1 VERRYRGGADQDRL
15 IGAPSSQQDFFAMP
29 LSRFNVLD
37 LTRVRS
43 GPLAVRQLADWGAN
57 VVKIEAPEAVDGSKG
72 MGGERDGSDF
82 QNTHRNKRGVTL
94 NLKLS
99 EGRELFYALVAKA
112 DVVVENYRPDVKTRL
127 GIDYERLRA
136 INKRIVLASISGFGQ
151 YGPYAGRPGFDQIAQ
166 GMGGLMS
173 VTGLPGQGPVRA
185 GIPVADLSTGLYA
198 AIGILVALLE
208 REVSG
213 EGQWVHTSLL
223 EAQIA
228 MMDFQA
234 TRWLIDKER
243 PGQAGNNHP
252 TSIPTGLFRARDGI
266 LNLAGGGE
274 TMWRRICTTME
285 LGDVVDRTAFASEEL
300 RSQNRDALNA
310 ILQERFIQDT
320 VSHWVDRL
328 NAAGVPCGPVY
339 GVDEMFSDPHVE
351 ALDMRLRVH
360 HKRLGLLD
368 LLRSP
373 VSLSR
378 GARRAEPTPERG
390 EHTADV
396 LKELG
401 VTNEKIASLRAQN
414 VV

>member
-1 VERRYRGGADQDRL
+1 
-15 IGAPSSQQDFFAMP
+15 MP

-57 VVKIEAPEAVDGSKG
+57 VVKIEAPESVDGSKG

-82 QNTHRNKRGVTL
+82 QNTHRNKRGITL
-94 NLKLS
+94 NLKLP
-99 EGRELFYALVAKA
+99 EGRDLFYALVAKA
-112 DVVVENYRPDVKTRL
+112 DVVVENYRPDVKSRL

-136 INKRIVLASISGFGQ
+136 INKGIVLASISGFGQ
-151 YGPYAGRPGFDQIAQ
+151 SGPYAGRPGFDQIAQ

-208 REVSG
+208 REASG

-234 TRWLIDKER
+234 TRWLIDRER

-274 TMWRRICTTME
+274 TMWRRICTTMA
-285 LGDVVDRTAFASEEL
+285 LGDVADRPEFASEEL
-300 RSQNRDALNA
+300 RSTNRDALNA
-310 ILQERFIQDT
+310 ILQERFIEET
-320 VSHWVDRL
+320 VRHWVGRL
-328 NAAGVPCGPVY
+328 NTAGVPCGPVY

-360 HKRLGLLD
+360 HKRLGPLD

-390 EHTADV
+390 EHTSDI

-401 VTNEKIASLRAQN
+401 VADDKIAALRAQN
-414 VV
+414 VI

>member
-1 VERRYRGGADQDRL
+1 V
-15 IGAPSSQQDFFAMP
+15 QQVRQQEYVVSMP

-57 VVKIEAPEAVDGSKG
+57 VIKIEAPEAVDGSKG

-82 QNTHRNKRGVTL
+82 QNTHRNKRSITL
-94 NLKLS
+94 NLKLP
-99 EGRELFYALVAKA
+99 EGRELFYSLVAKA
-112 DVVVENYRPDVKTRL
+112 DVVVENYRPDVKSRL

-136 INKRIVLASISGFGQ
+136 VNKRIVLASISGFGQ
-151 YGPYAGRPGFDQIAQ
+151 DGPYARRPGFDQIAQ

-185 GIPVADLSTGLYA
+185 GIPIADLSTGLYA

-252 TSIPTGLFRARDGI
+252 TSIPTGLFSACDGRF
-266 LNLAGGGE
+266 NLAGGGE
-274 TMWRRICTTME
+274 AMWRRICSALE
-285 LGDVVDRTAFASEEL
+285 LDNIADRPEFASEEL
-300 RSQNRDALNA
+300 RSKNRDALNA
-310 ILQERFIQDT
+310 ILQERFIQGT
-320 VSHWVDRL
+320 VSHWVTRL
-328 NAAGVPCGPVY
+328 NEAGVPCGPVY
-339 GVDEMFSDPHVE
+339 GVDEMFSDPQVE

-368 LLRSP
+368 LLRNP

-378 GARRAEPTPERG
+378 GVRRAEPTPERG

-396 LKELG
+396 LKEFGLAA
-401 VTNEKIASLRAQN
+401 EQIASLRAQN
-414 VV
+414 VI

>member
-1 VERRYRGGADQDRL
+1 
-15 IGAPSSQQDFFAMP
+15 MP
-29 LSRFNVLD
+29 LQRFTVLD

-57 VVKIEAPEAVDGSKG
+57 VIKIEAPEAVDSSKG

-82 QNTHRNKRGVTL
+82 QNTHRNKRSITL
-94 NLKLS
+94 NLKQPD
-99 EGRELFYALVAKA
+99 GRALFYALAAQA
-112 DVVVENYRPDVKTRL
+112 DVVVENYRPDVKERL
-127 GIDYERLRA
+127 GIDYDSLKA
-136 INKRIVLASISGFGQ
+136 VNKRIVLASISGFGQ
-151 YGPYAGRPGFDQIAQ
+151 FGPYARRPGFDQIAQ

-198 AIGILVALLE
+198 AIGILIALLE
-208 REVSG
+208 REASG

-252 TSIPTGLFRARDGI
+252 TSIPTGLFRARDGV

-274 TMWRRICTTME
+274 SMWRRICAALE
-285 LGDVVDRTAFASEEL
+285 LGDVVDRPDFSSEEL
-300 RSQNRDALNA
+300 RSKNRDALNA
-310 ILQERFIQDT
+310 ILQERFIQEP
-320 VSHWVDRL
+320 VGHWVRL
-328 NAAGVPCGPVY
+328 LNQAGVPCGPVY
-339 GVDEMFSDPHVE
+339 GVDEMFSDPQVE
-351 ALDMRLRVH
+351 ALDMRLKVQH
-360 HKRLGLLD
+360 ERLGALD

-373 VSLSR
+373 ISLSR
-378 GARRAEPTPERG
+378 GTRRAEPTPERG
-390 EHTADV
+390 EHTDAV
-396 LKELG
+396 LKEFG
-401 VTNEKIASLRAQN
+401 VSSEQIAELRAQN
-414 VV
+414 VI

>member
-1 VERRYRGGADQDRL
+1 
-15 IGAPSSQQDFFAMP
+15 
-29 LSRFNVLD
+29 
-37 LTRVRS
+37 
-43 GPLAVRQLADWGAN
+43 
-57 VVKIEAPEAVDGSKG
+57 
-72 MGGERDGSDF
+72 
-82 QNTHRNKRGVTL
+82 
-94 NLKLS
+94 
-99 EGRELFYALVAKA
+99 LFYSLVAKA
-112 DVVVENYRPDVKTRL
+112 DVVAENYRPDVKTRL
-127 GIDYERLRA
+127 GIDYDSLRA

-151 YGPYAGRPGFDQIAQ
+151 SGPYARRPGFDQIAQ

-173 VTGLPGQGPVRA
+173 VTGLAGQGPVRA
-185 GIPVADLSTGLYA
+185 GIPIADLSAGLYA

-208 REVSG
+208 REASG

-234 TRWLIDKER
+234 TRWLIDKDR

-252 TSIPTGLFRARDGI
+252 TSIPTGLFRARDGM

-274 TMWRRICTTME
+274 TMWRRICTALE
-285 LGDVVDRTAFASEEL
+285 LGDVVDRPEFGSEGL
-300 RSQNRDALNA
+300 RSENRDALNA
-310 ILQERFIQDT
+310 ILQERFIKNT
-320 VSHWVDRL
+320 VEHWVARL

-351 ALDMRLRVH
+351 ALDMRLPVNH
-360 HKRLGLLD
+360 ARLGRLD
-368 LLRSP
+368 LVRSP

-378 GARRAEPTPERG
+378 GARRAAPTPERG

-396 LKELG
+396 LREFG
-401 VTNEKIASLRAQN
+401 ITAEKIAALRAQN

>member
-1 VERRYRGGADQDRL
+1 
-15 IGAPSSQQDFFAMP
+15 MP

-57 VVKIEAPEAVDGSKG
+57 VIKIEAPEAVDGSKG

-82 QNTHRNKRGVTL
+82 QNTHRNKRSITL
-94 NLKLS
+94 NLKRP

-127 GIDYERLRA
+127 GIDYESLRA
-136 INKRIVLASISGFGQ
+136 ANNRIVLASISGFGQ
-151 YGPYAGRPGFDQIAQ
+151 SGPYAGRPGFDQIAQ

-198 AIGILVALLE
+198 AIGILVGLLE
-208 REVSG
+208 REASG

-285 LGDVVDRTAFASEEL
+285 LGDVVDRPEFASEEL
-300 RSQNRDALNA
+300 RSKNRDALNA
-310 ILQERFIQDT
+310 ILQERFIQNT
-320 VSHWVDRL
+320 VNHWVDRL

-351 ALDMRLRVH
+351 ALDMRLQVR
-360 HKRLGLLD
+360 HKRLGILD

-378 GARRAEPTPERG
+378 GVRRAEPTPERG
-390 EHTADV
+390 EHTAV
-396 LKELG
+396 LLNELG
-401 VTNEKIASLRAQN
+401 VTAEKIAALRAQN

>member
-1 VERRYRGGADQDRL
+1 
-15 IGAPSSQQDFFAMP
+15 MP
-29 LSRFNVLD
+29 LSRFTVLD

-57 VVKIEAPEAVDGSKG
+57 VIKIEPPEAVDGSKG

-82 QNTHRNKRGVTL
+82 QNTHRNKRGITL
-94 NLKLS
+94 NLKLP

-112 DVVVENYRPDVKTRL
+112 DVVAENYRPDVKTRL
-127 GIDYERLRA
+127 GIDYESLRA

-151 YGPYAGRPGFDQIAQ
+151 SGPYARRPGFDQIAQ
-166 GMGGLMS
+166 GVGGLMS

-185 GIPVADLSTGLYA
+185 GIPVADLSAGLYA
-198 AIGILVALLE
+198 AIGIMVALLE
-208 REVSG
+208 REASR

-228 MMDFQA
+228 MLDFQA
-234 TRWLIDKER
+234 TRWLIDKDR

-252 TSIPTGLFRARDGI
+252 TSIPTGLFRARDGM

-274 TMWRRICTTME
+274 TMWRRICTALE
-285 LGDVVDRTAFASEEL
+285 LGDVVDRPEFGSEGL
-300 RSQNRDALNA
+300 RSENRDALNA
-310 ILQERFIQDT
+310 ILQERFITAT
-320 VSHWVDRL
+320 VDHWVARL

-339 GVDEMFSDPHVE
+339 GIDEMFSDPHVE
-351 ALDMRLRVH
+351 ALDMRLPVNH
-360 HKRLGLLD
+360 ARLGQLD

-373 VSLSR
+373 ISLSR
-378 GARRAEPTPERG
+378 GARRAAPTPERG

-396 LKELG
+396 LREFGL
-401 VTNEKIASLRAQN
+401 TAEKIASLRAQN

>member
-1 VERRYRGGADQDRL
+1 
-15 IGAPSSQQDFFAMP
+15 MP
-29 LSRFNVLD
+29 LSRFTVLD

-57 VVKIEAPEAVDGSKG
+57 VIKIEPPEAIDGSKG

-82 QNTHRNKRGVTL
+82 QNTHRNKRGITL
-94 NLKLS
+94 NLKVP
-99 EGRELFYALVAKA
+99 EGRELFYSLVAKA
-112 DVVVENYRPDVKTRL
+112 DVVAENYRPDVKQRL
-127 GIDYERLRA
+127 GIDYVNLKG

-151 YGPYAGRPGFDQIAQ
+151 SGPYARRPGFDQIAQ

-173 VTGLPGQGPVRA
+173 VTGLPGQGPIRA
-185 GIPVADLSTGLYA
+185 GIPVADLSAGLYA
-198 AIGILVALLE
+198 AIGILIALLE
-208 REVSG
+208 RENSG

-234 TRWLIDKER
+234 TRWLIDKDR

-252 TSIPTGLFRARDGI
+252 TSIPTGLFRANDGM

-274 TMWRRICTTME
+274 TMWRRICEALE
-285 LGDVVDRTAFASEEL
+285 LGDVLSRSDFSTEGL
-300 RSQNRDALNA
+300 RSQNRDSLNA
-310 ILQERFIQDT
+310 ILQERFIT
-320 VSHWVDRL
+320 NSVGYWVERL

-339 GVDEMFSDPHVE
+339 GVDDMFADQHVA
-351 ALDMRLRVH
+351 ALDMRLPVDH
-360 HKRLGLLD
+360 TRLGKLD

-373 VSLSR
+373 VSMSR
-378 GARRAEPTPERG
+378 GKRQARATPERG
-390 EHTADV
+390 QHTDEV
-396 LKELG
+396 LNEFG
-401 VTNEKIASLRAQN
+401 FTAEKIAALRAQD

>member
-1 VERRYRGGADQDRL
+1 
-15 IGAPSSQQDFFAMP
+15 MP
-29 LSRFNVLD
+29 LSRFTVLD

-57 VVKIEAPEAVDGSKG
+57 VIKIEPPEAVDGSKG

-82 QNTHRNKRGVTL
+82 QNTHRNKRGITL
-94 NLKLS
+94 NLKLP
-99 EGRELFYALVAKA
+99 EGRELFYSLVDRA
-112 DVVVENYRPDVKTRL
+112 DVVAENYRPDVKARL
-127 GIDYERLRA
+127 GINYERLRA
-136 INKRIVLASISGFGQ
+136 VNKRIVLASISGFGQ
-151 YGPYAGRPGFDQIAQ
+151 YGPYARRPGFDQIAQ

-198 AIGILVALLE
+198 AIGILIALLE
-208 REVSG
+208 REASG

-234 TRWLIDKER
+234 TRWLIDKDR

-252 TSIPTGLFRARDGI
+252 TSIPTGLFRARDGM

-274 TMWRRICTTME
+274 TMWRRICTALE
-285 LGDVVDRTAFASEEL
+285 LADVVDRPEFSSEDL
-300 RSQNRDALNA
+300 RSKNRDALNA
-310 ILQERFIQDT
+310 ILQERFIQGA
-320 VSHWVDRL
+320 VSHWVTRL
-328 NAAGVPCGPVY
+328 NEAGVPCGPVY
-339 GVDEMFSDPHVE
+339 GIDEMFSDPHVE
-351 ALDMRLRVH
+351 ALDMRLPVH
-360 HKRLGLLD
+360 HQRLGRLD

-378 GARRAEPTPERG
+378 AGRRAAPTPERG

-396 LKELG
+396 LSEFGL
-401 VTNEKIASLRAQN
+401 TAQQIASLRAQN